1 MSFDSE
7 YRALLDLSVRIG
19 TDPLQIQAAGG
30 NTSIKDGGTMWIKAS
45 GTWLRDALDKEIMV
59 PVRHEVLH
67 TAIADG
73 DPAAERAIDFVDQDQ
88 KQTTLRPS
96 VETVMHTVMPQKVVV
111 HVHCVDTIAAAVRED
126 SEELVAERLAGFAY
140 DYVPY
145 IRPGLPLA
153 RVILSR
159 LKPDTDVIVLG
170 NHGLVIAAETVEA
183 AGALLDNVRGKLA
196 MDARPALPADEA
208 ALEALAR
215 GSDYEL
221 PADPYSHAVATDL
234 VSCRIAGGGS
244 LYPDHVVYLGLAATV
259 AEEGE
264 DARSVAARQQAAG
277 NPPPAII
284 LFPGRG
290 VLLRKGLSDGAL
302 ALAHCLSEVTARIPE
317 DAPVHYLTVAAASQL
332 LDWDAEKYRQALDK
346 QMY

>member
-1 MSFDSE
+1 MRTS
-7 YRALLDLSVRIG
+7 DL
-19 TDPLQIQAAGG
+19 
-30 NTSIKDGGTMWIKAS
+30 
-45 GTWLRDALDKEIMV
+45 
-59 PVRHEVLH
+59 H
-67 TAIADG
+67 
-73 DPAAERAIDFVDQDQ
+73 
-88 KQTTLRPS
+88 
-96 VETVMHTVMPQKVVV
+96 
-111 HVHCVDTIAAAVRED
+111 
-126 SEELVAERLAGFAY
+126 
-140 DYVPY
+140 
-145 IRPGLPLA
+145 
-153 RVILSR
+153 
-159 LKPDTDVIVLG
+159 
-170 NHGLVIAAETVEA
+170 
-183 AGALLDNVRGKLA
+183 
-196 MDARPALPADEA
+196 
-208 ALEALAR
+208 
-215 GSDYEL
+215 YEL

-302 ALAHCLSEVTARIPE
+302 TLVHCLSDVTARIPE
-317 DAPVHYLTVAAASQL
+317 DAPVHYLAPSSAAEL